1 MIICLEYGFPAVKE
15 KHSGGSIMGSPFV
28 GELRLVGFNFA
39 PIGWA
44 QCQGQLVGIA
54 ENETLFNVIGTT
66 YGGNGVNTYALPDL
80 RSRIPVHMG
89 TGASG
94 TTYVIGE
101 MGGVETVTLT
111 TSQYPS
117 HTHPAQANSKALGS
131 VNSPNNNILSTG
143 QNIYRNQTPSVNM
156 ADGMLSNDGGSQPHN
171 NLQPYLALNWII
183 SLLGI
188 FPSQS

>member
-1 MIICLEYGFPAVKE
+1 
-15 KHSGGSIMGSPFV
+15 
-28 GELRLVGFNFA
+28 
-39 PIGWA
+39 
-44 QCQGQLVGIA
+44 
-54 ENETLFNVIGTT
+54 
-66 YGGNGVNTYALPDL
+66 
-80 RSRIPVHMG
+80 MG

>member
-1 MIICLEYGFPAVKE
+1 
-15 KHSGGSIMGSPFV
+15 MGSPFI

-39 PIGWA
+39 PVNWA
-44 QCQGQLVGIA
+44 QCQGQIIA
-54 ENETLFNVIGTT
+54 ISDNSTLFNLIGTT
-66 YGGNGVNTYALPDL
+66 YGGNGQSTFALPNL
-80 RSRIPVHMG
+80 QSRIPVHMG
-89 TGASG
+89 TGSSG
-94 TTYVIGE
+94 TTYLIGQT
-101 MGGVETVTLT
+101 GGVESVTLT
-111 TSQYPS
+111 INQYPS
-117 HTHPAQANSKALGS
+117 HTHSAMANSNATGS

>member
-1 MIICLEYGFPAVKE
+1 
-15 KHSGGSIMGSPFV
+15 MGSPFV